1 MIALLPSNEAE
12 RLEALHR
19 YDILDTG
26 PEQAFDDITLLA
38 AQICMTK
45 TAMISLVDRNRQW
58 FKSKVGSTTGETS
71 SDIAFSA
78 HGILQGEVFVVEDA
92 LADDRFAKNPM
103 VTGDPNIRFY
113 AGAPLITSEGHV
125 LGMLCVTDPA
135 PQTLS
140 PEKRAGLQA
149 LSRQVVAQLELRRSM
164 AQLALARDAGLE
176 ASRSKSQFLANM
188 SHEIRTPMNGV
199 IGMADLLLDTSLNR
213 EQREFV
219 EAIRQ
224 SGDLLLTII
233 NDILDFS
240 KIDAGKLT
248 FETLD
253 FELRE
258 VVESA
263 VELLA
268 SKAQS
273 KGLELLGLVERTAF
287 TDLRGDAG
295 RLRQILTNLLGN
307 AIKFTDE
314 GDVVLRVSQQAETTT
329 SVMLRF
335 EVKDTGIGIK
345 PEAQQNLFEEFSQAD
360 GSTTRKYGGTG
371 LGLAIARQLI
381 GIMQGEIGVQSE
393 PGNGATFWFT
403 AHFEKQTTA
412 LRRDENKELLA
423 GIHALIIN
431 KNCSNH
437 NLELHLAN
445 LGMRFSA
452 VCDWQEALELLRSEA
467 LKGDPFRLA
476 ILDLI
481 RPDIDG
487 LKLAR
492 SIKEDA
498 ALAAT
503 RLVMLSSVGQ
513 RSEMDLLRSGIE
525 EALVKPVRQSRL
537 YDCLATV
544 LSQGPTSSAVSERSS
559 VVLTDGQTSHHP
571 TAILLAE
578 DNMVNQM
585 VGLAL
590 LEKCGYR
597 ADTVADG
604 NAVLEALSCTPYDVI
619 LMDCQMPEMDG
630 YEATRAIRKREQ
642 SLDNCGPGGIPAVY
656 IIAMTAN
663 AMQGDRE
670 KCLAAGMDDYL
681 SKPMRG
687 PELQAALERWQQ
699 AAKIKSIERPFL
711 AA

>member
-1 MIALLPSNEAE
+1 MIALLPPNEAE

-26 PEQAFDDITLLA
+26 LEQAFDDITLLA
-38 AQICMTK
+38 SQICVTK
-45 TAMISLVDRNRQW
+45 TAMISLVDRNRRW
-58 FKSKVGSTTGETS
+58 FKSKIGSTTGETS
-71 SDIAFSA
+71 RDIAFCA
-78 HGILQGEVFVVEDA
+78 HGILQREVFVVEDA
-92 LADDRFAKNPM
+92 LADDRFAM

-113 AGAPLITSEGHV
+113 AGAPLITSDGHV
-125 LGMLCVTDPA
+125 LGMLCVNDPV

-140 PEKRAGLQA
+140 PEQRAGLQA
-149 LSRQVVAQLELRRSM
+149 LSRQVVAQL
-164 AQLALARDAGLE
+164 QLALARDAGLE

-199 IGMADLLLDTSLNR
+199 IGLADLLLDSSLNR
-213 EQREFV
+213 EQRDFV

-240 KIDAGKLT
+240 KIEAGKLT
-248 FETLD
+248 FETRD

-258 VVESA
+258 VVEST
-263 VELLA
+263 VELLG

-287 TDLRGDAG
+287 TNLRGDAG
-295 RLRQILTNLLGN
+295 RLRQILTNLLSN

-314 GDVVLRVSQQAETTT
+314 GDVVLRVSQEAETATA
-329 SVMLRF
+329 VMLRF
-335 EVKDTGIGIK
+335 EVKDTGIGIN
-345 PEAQQNLFEEFSQAD
+345 PQAQQNLFEEFSQAD

-371 LGLAIARQLI
+371 LGLAIARQLV
-381 GIMQGEIGVQSE
+381 GMMQGEIGVESE
-393 PGNGATFWFT
+393 PGKGATFWFT
-403 AHFEKQTTA
+403 AHFEKQATA
-412 LRRDENKELLA
+412 LRADENKEP
-423 GIHALIIN
+423 GIRALVIHQ
-431 KNCSNH
+431 NCSNH

-452 VCDWQEALELLRSEA
+452 VYGWREALVLLRSEA

-476 ILDLI
+476 IFDLMK
-481 RPDIDG
+481 PDMDA
-487 LKLAR
+487 LKFAR

-503 RLVMLSSVGQ
+503 RLVMISSVGR
-513 RSEMDLLRSGIE
+513 RSDRDLLRYGIE
-525 EALVKPVRQSRL
+525 EALVKPVKQSCL

-544 LSQGPTSSAVSERSS
+544 LCLGAMSPAVPEHSPN
-559 VVLTDGQTSHHP
+559 VHTDGQTSHHP
-571 TAILLAE
+571 AAILLAE

-590 LEKCGYR
+590 LEKCGYQ

-604 NAVLEALSCTPYDVI
+604 NAILQALSCKRYDVI

-630 YEATRAIRKREQ
+630 YEATRAIRKLEQ
-642 SLDNCGPGGIPAVY
+642 SLRQSGPGRDPPVY

-681 SKPMRG
+681 SKPVRG
-687 PELQAALERWQQ
+687 PELQAALERWKQ
-699 AAKIKSIERPFL
+699 AVKIKPIERPFL

>member
-1 MIALLPSNEAE
+1 
-12 RLEALHR
+12 
-19 YDILDTG
+19 
-26 PEQAFDDITLLA
+26 
-38 AQICMTK
+38 
-45 TAMISLVDRNRQW
+45 
-58 FKSKVGSTTGETS
+58 
-71 SDIAFSA
+71 
-78 HGILQGEVFVVEDA
+78 
-92 LADDRFAKNPM
+92 
-103 VTGDPNIRFY
+103 
-113 AGAPLITSEGHV
+113 
-125 LGMLCVTDPA
+125 
-135 PQTLS
+135 
-140 PEKRAGLQA
+140 
-149 LSRQVVAQLELRRSM
+149 
-164 AQLALARDAGLE
+164 
-176 ASRSKSQFLANM
+176 
-188 SHEIRTPMNGV
+188 
-199 IGMADLLLDTSLNR
+199 
-213 EQREFV
+213 
-219 EAIRQ
+219 
-224 SGDLLLTII
+224 
-233 NDILDFS
+233 
-240 KIDAGKLT
+240 
-248 FETLD
+248 
-253 FELRE
+253 
-258 VVESA
+258 
-263 VELLA
+263 
-268 SKAQS
+268 
-273 KGLELLGLVERTAF
+273 
-287 TDLRGDAG
+287 
-295 RLRQILTNLLGN
+295 
-307 AIKFTDE
+307 
-314 GDVVLRVSQQAETTT
+314 LRVSQQAETTT

-393 PGNGATFWFT
+393 PGNGAMFWFT

-452 VCDWQEALELLRSEA
+452 VGWREALELLRSEA

-525 EALVKPVRQSRL
+525 EALVKPVKQSRL

-544 LSQGPTSSAVSERSS
+544 LNQGPTSPAVSERSS
-559 VVLTDGQTSHHP
+559 VVLTDGQTSHHA

-604 NAVLEALSCTPYDVI
+604 NAVLEALSCTPYEII

-642 SLDNCGPGGIPAVY
+642 SLDNCDPGGNPPVY

-699 AAKIKSIERPFL
+699 AVKIKSIERPFL

>member
-26 PEQAFDDITLLA
+26 LEQAFDDITLLA
-38 AQICMTK
+38 SQICMTK
-45 TAMISLVDRNRQW
+45 TAMISLVSRNRLW

-71 SDIAFSA
+71 RDIAFCA
-78 HGILQGEVFVVEDA
+78 HGILQREVFVVEDA
-92 LADDRFAKNPM
+92 LADDRFAM
-103 VTGDPNIRFY
+103 VAGDPNIRFY
-113 AGAPLITSEGHV
+113 AGAPLITSDGQV
-125 LGMLCVTDPA
+125 LGMLYVNDPV

-199 IGMADLLLDTSLNR
+199 VGMADLLLDSSLNR

-219 EAIRQ
+219 EAIRE

-233 NDILDFS
+233 NDILDYS

-248 FETLD
+248 FETRD

-258 VVESA
+258 VVEST

-295 RLRQILTNLLGN
+295 RLRQILTNLLSN
-307 AIKFTDE
+307 AIKFTHQ
-314 GDVVLRVSQQAETTT
+314 GDVVLCVSQQAETTT
-329 SVMLRF
+329 AVTLRF
-335 EVKDTGIGIK
+335 EVKDTGIGIN

-360 GSTTRKYGGTG
+360 GSTTRQYGGTG
-371 LGLAIARQLI
+371 LGLAIARQLV
-381 GIMQGEIGVQSE
+381 GMMQGEIGVQSE
-393 PGNGATFWFT
+393 PGKGATFWFT
-403 AHFEKQTTA
+403 AHFEKQATA
-412 LRRDENKELLA
+412 LRADENKEP

-431 KNCSNH
+431 QSCSNH

-452 VCDWQEALELLRSEA
+452 VCGWQEALDLLRSEA

-476 ILDLI
+476 ILDLMK
-481 RPDIDG
+481 PDMDA
-487 LKLAR
+487 LKLAQ

-513 RSEMDLLRSGIE
+513 RSDRDLLRSGIE
-525 EALVKPVRQSRL
+525 EALVKPVKQSRL
-537 YDCLATV
+537 YECLTTV
-544 LSQGPTSSAVSERSS
+544 LSQGPTSPAVPEDSPN
-559 VVLTDGQTSHHP
+559 VLTDGQTSHRP
-571 TAILLAE
+571 AAILLAE

-590 LEKCGYR
+590 LEKCGYQ

-604 NAVLEALSCTPYDVI
+604 NAVLEALSCTPYDII

-642 SLDNCGPGGIPAVY
+642 SSDKSGHARNTPVY

-681 SKPMRG
+681 SKPVRG
-687 PELQAALERWQQ
+687 PELQAALERWKQ
-699 AAKIKSIERPFL
+699 AVKVKPIERPFL